1 MSLYPLFG
9 FRDADVWILWV
20 VNSLSRYD
28 EPFTSSRWSQSCMK
42 RGQYT
47 AQAPIEIDLPA
58 NADTLACNKYLL
70 FVFFFSFSIQK
81 YI

>member
-1 MSLYPLFG
+1 MNLLHPRVG
-9 FRDADVWILWV
+9 VRV
-20 VNSLSRYD
+20 VCR
-28 EPFTSSRWSQSCMK
+28 K

-70 FVFFFSFSIQK
+70 FVFFLFFFNTEIHLDQRRREK
-81 YI
+81 DFA